1 MLLCRWFIS
10 EIYFCLGGLLGGLAI
25 GNILNRGQSRSRR
38 FRGRRDASSEQEDRE
53 ASLAR
58 LMEMEPEDCY
68 KMVLCAAN
76 TGK

>member
-1 MLLCRWFIS
+1 MKDQHQLNIHVLA
-10 EIYFCLGGLLGGLAI
+10 GGLLGGIALA
-25 GNILNRGQSRSRR
+25 NVRGQSRNSRR
-38 FRGRRDASSEQEDRE
+38 FRGRRDASQED

-58 LMEMEPEDCY
+58 LVSQEPEDCY